1 MKHLLLT
8 ASVLA
13 LFNSSSF
20 ATWQE
25 DLQNQVFLEVGK
37 SKIIQKL
44 MKSQD
49 YTIDLDEGDLVNTI
63 TKIVKDK
70 NKGKG
75 ISGEKLKSED
85 IRFETHHQILNTL
98 DWLKTAHVPIGYGYY
113 TTQNF
118 RGNALCLETAHNPLV
133 YAIKSFDREHPDGF
147 LPVTY
152 KSNFM
157 SQKLCDE
164 IDYYASNNGLSKDE
178 AKRLNRYLQPIFY
191 IVQQEVSQMLDGKK
205 SLLHTQ
211 RWVYGKDYSGIVKS
225 VKEQTEH
232 HHALISKAGLKGFNP
247 SVVETKVVPSLV
259 DLALSL
265 MSNPNKEI
273 YRSGGKGY
281 TLGLNHNGHLSLLH
295 PSIEDLPYPVFSEHR
310 GRGNM
315 NLPKGFEDSSAL
327 RKQWNRVGEFV
338 RLNERISSGEK
349 TRSII
354 LLEPVGYLF
363 NKNLKTFHVAKSDY
377 PVQRE
382 AENRIIELARMFADT
397 HTIFP
402 PFLDMFYN
410 GNVNIHEVLADIRYK
425 SDYHLALTDD
435 LWPQR
440 LSNQKE
446 RLTDDLLNYLVFKDI
461 IDRFDEFY
469 RYNGSRLDG
478 MKTALNM

>member
-1 MKHLLLT
+1 MSAPT
-8 ASVLA
+8 
-13 LFNSSSF
+13 F

-25 DLQNQVFLEVGK
+25 EVKDQVSLEVGK

-49 YTIDLDEGDLVNTI
+49 YTIDLDEGSLTNII

-70 NKGKG
+70 NKGKKG
-75 ISGEKLKSED
+75 GYEIKSED
-85 IRFETHHQILNTL
+85 ISFETLHQILNTL
-98 DWLKTAHVPIGYGYY
+98 DGLKISRAPIGHGYY
-113 TTQNF
+113 LTQNF
-118 RGNALCLETAHNPLV
+118 RGNALCVESVYNPLV
-133 YAIKSFDREHPDGF
+133 YAIKSSDREQPDGF

-157 SQKLCDE
+157 SQKLCEE

-191 IVQQEVSQMLDGKK
+191 IVQQEVSQMLEGSK
-205 SLLHTQ
+205 SLLNTK
-211 RWVYGKDYSGIVKS
+211 RWVYGKDYSDVVRAVK
-225 VKEQTEH
+225 KQTEH
-232 HHALISKAGLKGFNP
+232 HHALISKAGLKGFNG
-247 SVVETKVVPSLV
+247 SVVEDSLVPSLV

-265 MSNPNKEI
+265 LSNPNKEI
-273 YRSGGKGY
+273 YRSGSKGY

-310 GRGNM
+310 GGGNM

-363 NKNLKTFHVAKSDY
+363 NKNLKSFHVAKSDY

-382 AENRIIELARMFADT
+382 AEDRIIEIARMFADT

-410 GNVNIHEVLADIRYK
+410 GNVNIHEVLGNIRYK

-446 RLTDDLLNYLVFKDI
+446 CLTNNLLEYLVFKDI
-461 IDRFDEFY
+461 IDRFDELY